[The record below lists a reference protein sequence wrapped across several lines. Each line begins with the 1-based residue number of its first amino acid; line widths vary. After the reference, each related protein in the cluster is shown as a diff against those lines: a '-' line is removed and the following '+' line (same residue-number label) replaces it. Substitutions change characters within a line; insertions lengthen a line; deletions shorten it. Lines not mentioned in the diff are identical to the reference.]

1 MYRVQC
7 EKVVNF
13 SVFASVL
20 PKNGNSSNDLD
31 RVYIS
36 GKGQFGLQFGK
47 VEICG
52 INTAAIKV
60 LSEEEKRRLLER
72 ARSGDKT
79 ARDQL
84 IEGNL
89 RLVLS
94 AIQRFSNRGENPD
107 DLFQVGCIGLIKA
120 IENFDLSLDV
130 KFSTYVYPMII
141 GEVRRYLR
149 DYTPVRVTRSMRD
162 TAYRSMQAKEQ
173 LTAKLQ
179 REPTAQEIAERIG
192 QPRQEVVMALE
203 SIVDPVSLYE
213 PVYSDGGDTIYV
225 MDQISAV
232 GGGDE
237 DWIEELSIREAI
249 EGLSEREKRIL
260 SLRFMAGKTQIEV
273 AEEIGISQAQV
284 SRLEKGA
291 LDRIRG
297 K

>member
-1 MYRVQC
+1 MI
-7 EKVVNF
+7 
-13 SVFASVL
+13 AL
-20 PKNGNSSNDLD
+20 
-31 RVYIS
+31 YIS

-79 ARDQL
+79 ARDPL

-192 QPRQEVVMALE
+192 QSRQEVVMALE

-232 GGGDE
+232 GSGDE